1 MIVSESMKGAKRDT
15 SGIFDSLQIHYGG
28 DHANFAAD
36 AIKVGKSVITLP
48 SAWNIEPFTEI
59 DFQMENSKTKGGK
72 INCRGVVV
80 DCRKQ
85 KSAKR
90 SKKDQYEIDLLLIDL
105 PSSKQKSLEKISQ
118 KP

>member
-1 MIVSESMKGAKRDT
+1 MKGAKRDT
-15 SGIFDSLQIHYGG
+15 SGIFDSLQVHYSG
-28 DHANFAAD
+28 DHASFAAD

-59 DFQMENSKTKGGK
+59 DFQMENTRVKGGK

-80 DCRKQ
+80 DCRK
-85 KSAKR
+85 KK
-90 SKKDQYEIDLLLIDL
+90 SKKEQYEIDLLLIDL

-118 KP
+118 KS

>member
-1 MIVSESMKGAKRDT
+1 MKGSKRDT
-15 SGIFDSLQIHYGG
+15 SGFFDSLQVHYGG
-28 DHANFAAD
+28 DHASFSPS

-59 DFQMENSKTKGGK
+59 DFQVENTKARGGK

-80 DCRKQ
+80 DCRRQ
-85 KSAKR
+85 KSAKK
-90 SKKDQYEIDLLLIDL
+90 SKKEHYEIDLLLIDL

>member
-1 MIVSESMKGAKRDT
+1 MKGAKRDT
-15 SGIFDSLQIHYGG
+15 SGIFDSLQVHYGG
-28 DHANFAAD
+28 DHASFSPAS
-36 AIKVGKSVITLP
+36 IKVGKSVITLP

-59 DFQMENSKTKGGK
+59 DFQVENSKSKGGK

-80 DCRKQ
+80 DCRRQ
-85 KSAKR
+85 KSAKK
-90 SKKDQYEIDLLLIDL
+90 STKEQYEIDLLLIDL